1 MPEKDFRKSRESRR
15 EEHEEARRTPY
26 VTREVVVPEPLVTPP
41 HVSPRRESRNFQSEL
56 LRAYREP
63 LNHIIRDVRDNQSD
77 ALEEI
82 IIDYIAKYPDIANN
96 PVPPE
101 PPLIPPRRRRLP
113 GERVGDYYSQFTSY
127 LRPDLLAKWE
137 RIAATKP
144 SKKVAFNEAVYDYFQ
159 KYEQVLRK
167 RGIDAHTLPKRES
180 GESEY

>member
-1 MPEKDFRKSRESRR
+1 MDKKKLEESR
-15 EEHEEARRTPY
+15 EARRKELEEDRLRQQQTFT
-26 VTREVVVPEPLVTPP
+26 TREIVVPERIDTP

-82 IIDYIAKYPDIANN
+82 IIDYIAKYPEIANN
-96 PVPPE
+96 PAPPE
-101 PPLIPPRRRRLP
+101 PPQTPPRRRRLP
-113 GERVGDYYSQFTSY
+113 GEKVGDYYSQFTSY

-144 SKKVAFNEAVYDYFQ
+144 SKKVAFNEAVWDYFQ
-159 KYEQVLRK
+159 KYAEVLRK
-167 RGIDAHTLPKRES
+167 RGIDAAELPKR
-180 GESEY
+180 